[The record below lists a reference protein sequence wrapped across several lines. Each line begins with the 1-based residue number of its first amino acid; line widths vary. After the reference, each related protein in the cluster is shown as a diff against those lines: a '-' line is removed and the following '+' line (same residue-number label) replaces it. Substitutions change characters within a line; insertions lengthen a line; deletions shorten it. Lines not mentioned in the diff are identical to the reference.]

1 MTYSSFK
8 EIIKEKIFDFL
19 GEEYQDWEIKE
30 SSVLKINEKME
41 GFTLVAPDQTEGIAV
56 MPMMYY
62 EVLYNMYKIGI
73 SLEQILKDTAES
85 MVSKDN
91 RNRITNPD
99 ILKSFDTCKY
109 NIVLEIISKE
119 ANMELLEEY
128 VHRDYLDMAVVY
140 RIIVEDNDDHR
151 MSTLLTKDIFNSW
164 NIAEEEL
171 YRNAYRNTAEK
182 RGFTLMS
189 LDTMGVIS
197 EDTKPMSLIL
207 TNQDMERGAAAM
219 MYPMMLER
227 AARLLE
233 DDFYILPSS
242 LNELFLVAAEDAD
255 CERMKDVVRSAN
267 ETIVLPQDYLSNN
280 VYYYSRE
287 TKEVKIA

>member
-8 EIIKEKIFDFL
+8 EIIKKNLFDFL

-119 ANMELLEEY
+119 VNMELLEEY

-151 MSTLLTKDIFNSW
+151 MSTLLTKDIFDSW

-189 LDTMGVIS
+189 LDTMGIIS

-255 CERMKDVVRSAN
+255 SERLKEAVRAAN
-267 ETIVLPQDYLSNN
+267 ATIVAQQDFLSDSL
-280 VYYYSRE
+280 YFYGRE

>member
-8 EIIKEKIFDFL
+8 EIIKKNLFDFL

-73 SLEQILKDTAES
+73 PLEQILKDTAES

-91 RNRITNPD
+91 RNRIANPD

-119 ANMELLEEY
+119 VNMELLEEY

-151 MSTLLTKDIFNSW
+151 MSTLLTKDIFDSW

-189 LDTMGVIS
+189 LDTMGIIS

-255 CERMKDVVRSAN
+255 SERLKEAVRAAN
-267 ETIVLPQDYLSNN
+267 ATIVAQQDFLSDSL
-280 VYYYSRE
+280 YFYGRE

>member
-8 EIIKEKIFDFL
+8 EIIKKNLFDFL

-73 SLEQILKDTAES
+73 PLEQILKDTAES

-119 ANMELLEEY
+119 VNMELLEEY

-151 MSTLLTKDIFNSW
+151 MSTLLTKDIFDSW

-189 LDTMGVIS
+189 LDTMGIIS

-255 CERMKDVVRSAN
+255 SERLKEAVRAAN
-267 ETIVLPQDYLSNN
+267 ATIVAQQDFLSDSL
-280 VYYYSRE
+280 YFYGRE